1 MCFFSNTYL
10 LLFLQAFLKILADS
24 ATSETDREKLNHICS
39 QNGSKDYFN
48 LIANEGRSLLGL
60 LKTFPSCKCSLTQL
74 LEHLLPMKP
83 RPYSISSSPLLLGE
97 LRITFSVIHHDD
109 GKIGLCTGYLERI
122 AKNCPAAIDFYFRK
136 PNKFRLPQN
145 KSTPLIMIGP
155 GTGVAPFVGFLQH
168 RQLQKNNT
176 DGQTWLFFGC
186 RYSDRDYLYSNELE
200 IFMRSGI
207 LSRINISF
215 SREGKQ
221 KRYVQHDIEKRG
233 AQFFDWVVN
242 DEAVIYVCGDGK
254 NMARDVKK
262 TVVEVFVKCGK
273 KTVEEA
279 EAFLR
284 ELENSGR
291 YIEDVWR

>member
-1 MCFFSNTYL
+1 M
-10 LLFLQAFLKILADS
+10 QAFLKILADS

-39 QNGSKDYFN
+39 PNGSEAYFN
-48 LIANEGRSLLGL
+48 LITNEGGTLLDL

-74 LEHLLPMKP
+74 LEHLPPMKP

-97 LRITFSVIHHDD
+97 LKITFSVIYHED

-122 AKNCPAAIDFYFRK
+122 AKNCPTTIDFYFRK
-136 PNKFRLPQN
+136 PTKFRLPQN

-155 GTGVAPFVGFLQH
+155 GTGVSPFIGFLQH
-168 RQLQKNNT
+168 LHLQEIHHLR
-176 DGQTWLFFGC
+176 TWLFFGC
-186 RYSDRDYLYSNELE
+186 RYNDRDYLYLSELE
-200 IFMRSGI
+200 NYLRCGV
-207 LSRINISF
+207 LSDKNVSF

-221 KRYVQHDIEKRG
+221 KRYVQHDIEERG
-233 AQFFDWVVN
+233 AQFFDWIVN

-262 TVVEVFVKCGK
+262 SVVEVFVKYGK
-273 KTVEEA
+273 KTLEEA
-279 EAFLR
+279 ESFLK
-284 ELENSGR
+284 ELESNAR